1 MKFLVEKYNLEEID
15 KKIGDNFWSP
25 VDVAKVNDWIL
36 RAAAFKG
43 EFKWHFHNHDELFYI
58 YKGKITIDTE
68 SGPIEL
74 NEGEGTVIPKG
85 MQHKPRA
92 DERAIVLMLD
102 PADAELTG
110 D

>member
-43 EFKWHFHNHDELFYI
+43 EFNGSFIIMMNYFTFIKV
-58 YKGKITIDTE
+58 K
-68 SGPIEL
+68 
-74 NEGEGTVIPKG
+74 
-85 MQHKPRA
+85 
-92 DERAIVLMLD
+92 
-102 PADAELTG
+102 
-110 D
+110 